1 MRTMRELLQRHRS
14 EGPTLVTGSLSVDED
29 PCCAY
34 ELITRMRLD
43 DLAKDV
49 DEMRSRIEMLLWG
62 VVGTVVIEIVLRLIH

>member
-1 MRTMRELLQRHRS
+1 VLRIRTYHE
-14 EGPTLVTGSLSVDED
+14 
-29 PCCAY
+29 
-34 ELITRMRLD
+34 